1 MAQTIN
7 VNLTPGLFMP
17 ALHYSQGDVGRQ
29 FIINLA
35 TSDGTPIP
43 NEATVKMEATKPSG
57 FGFSVSGSLSG
68 SVATFTTTAEMT
80 DECGR
85 FPAEIKLTSDS
96 TVIGTA
102 NFWLD
107 GEKDPHPEGTID
119 GQQGSVIP
127 ALTLLVERAEDAA
140 ERAEDAADRAE
151 EAASA
156 ADVKVLNKMYGTDSE
171 TYHSQLYSGEALL
184 SNADFG
190 TLGYVEATA
199 SGTGPYAGRVFQVTE
214 VTSLRLSDGGIV
226 LVKFNVDSG
235 DGATLSI
242 HEQDVAYTGDIPI
255 YVNGVA
261 ISAGDIKAGDVVA
274 LSYDNGNNRW
284 HVIGRSYSQFTS
296 SSDGL
301 VPGPGNVSET
311 GEWRLLS
318 NEGWLT
324 VGVVAEYDSPKIP
337 WARKYSAELS
347 GVPTAPTATASTD
360 TTQIAT
366 TAFVHDVVDA
376 IAETTDDAE
385 YSTALTPVA
394 TGTTNHTFYIFP
406 TDPDE
411 ITLENILKIKAYHNV
426 ATKAEGDYQIYPL
439 IITGISTNK
448 TYSYIAVYVKTIY
461 QDVQSTTAYTLSSGN
476 VHFVCPFEVDHI
488 TQPTM

>member
-85 FPAEIKLTSDS
+85 FPAEIKLTSGS

-119 GQQGSVIP
+119 GQQDSVIP

-151 EAASA
+151 EATGA

-171 TYHSQLYSGEALL
+171 TYHSQLYSDEALL
-184 SNADFG
+184 SNTDFG
-190 TLGYVEATA
+190 TLGYVEAT
-199 SGTGPYAGRVFQVTE
+199 SNGNGSHTVSET
-214 VTSLRLSDGGIV
+214 TSIRLADGGII
-226 LVKFNVDSG
+226 LVKFGADSG
-235 DGATLSI
+235 NGDTLNI

-376 IAETTDDAE
+376 IAETTDDAA
-385 YSTALTPVA
+385 YSTAQTPDARGVGSFQLNIYPADVDVADLT
-394 TGTTNHTFYIFP
+394 IE
-406 TDPDE
+406 D
-411 ITLENILKIKAYHNV
+411 LLKIKVYHSYN
-426 ATKAEGDYQIYPL
+426 TTIYPL
-439 IITGISTNK
+439 MITSTWKN
-448 TYSYIAVYVKTIY
+448 TTSNYIAVTLKSIY
-461 QDVQSTTAYTLSSGN
+461 SNVQNASSISLPSGN
-476 VHFVCPFEVDHI
+476 VHAVCPFEIDHVQ
-488 TQPTM
+488 TGM